1 MLWLPMKGNIM
12 NKKQA
17 VILWNSFIAN
27 NKTLIEAVT
36 NQKPSFID
44 ELDLRGNKEKRYSAK
59 EDVARD
65 ILQEVLDG
73 LAKFS

>member
-1 MLWLPMKGNIM
+1 M